1 MSKRFAL
8 AALLAGLGAAGC
20 TSTSAEKQ
28 YQADQPPPLARGER
42 AGPTELDPVRLPAA
56 QTRVSAEDIDET
68 NYQDAFRKL
77 QSERNVEHRALTQAK
92 AR

>member
-1 MSKRFAL
+1 MKKRFAL

-20 TSTSAEKQ
+20 TSTTADQ
-28 YQADQPPPLARGER
+28 RYQADQPPPLARGER
-42 AGPTELDPVRLPAA
+42 GGPTELDPVRLPATA

-77 QSERNVEHRALTQAK
+77 QSEHNVERRALSQAK
-92 AR
+92 